1 MPVAGSPSQG
11 LCFDAGGVVREEFQC
26 ALQRVVV
33 QRGQV
38 GEQGRTD
45 PAQGIRQGG
54 GQQVEVL
61 PEKGVPH
68 GGPGGGGALAMA
80 IALLGMNQCA
90 TVSMPGKMLS
100 EDEILAQVK
109 AGKKAYG
116 FTDQHIEKVVPII
129 LKGLGF

>member
-1 MPVAGSPSQG
+1 MKIVVGGQI
-11 LCFDAGGVVREEFQC
+11 DKQKVYDTIKGVVGDRASVET
-26 ALQRVVV
+26 
-33 QRGQV
+33 GQADYYF
-38 GEQGRTD
+38 GACKT
-45 PAQGIRQGG
+45 
-54 GQQVEVL
+54 
-61 PEKGVPH
+61 
-68 GGPGGGGALAMA
+68 GGGGALAMA

>member
-1 MPVAGSPSQG
+1 MTLRRQWRSRPGRQITTSAP
-11 LCFDAGGVVREEFQC
+11 ARRAAAVR
-26 ALQRVVV
+26 
-33 QRGQV
+33 
-38 GEQGRTD
+38 
-45 PAQGIRQGG
+45 
-54 GQQVEVL
+54 
-61 PEKGVPH
+61 
-68 GGPGGGGALAMA
+68 

>member
-1 MPVAGSPSQG
+1 MKIVVGGQI
-11 LCFDAGGVVREEFQC
+11 DKQKVYDTIKGVVGDR
-26 ALQRVVV
+26 AS
-33 QRGQV
+33 
-38 GEQGRTD
+38 
-45 PAQGIRQGG
+45 
-54 GQQVEVL
+54 VEI
-61 PEKGVPH
+61 KDDI
-68 GGPGGGGALAMA
+68 AAAMA
-80 IALLGMNQCA
+80 VKTGQALLGMNQCA

>member
-1 MPVAGSPSQG
+1 MKIVVGGQI
-11 LCFDAGGVVREEFQC
+11 DKQKVYDTIKGVVGDR
-26 ALQRVVV
+26 AS
-33 QRGQV
+33 
-38 GEQGRTD
+38 
-45 PAQGIRQGG
+45 
-54 GQQVEVL
+54 VEI
-61 PEKGVPH
+61 KDDIAAADYYFGACKT
-68 GGPGGGGALAMA
+68 GGGGALAMA

>member
-1 MPVAGSPSQG
+1 MKIVVGGQI
-11 LCFDAGGVVREEFQC
+11 DKQKVYDTIKGVVGDR
-26 ALQRVVV
+26 AS
-33 QRGQV
+33 
-38 GEQGRTD
+38 
-45 PAQGIRQGG
+45 
-54 GQQVEVL
+54 VEI
-61 PEKGVPH
+61 KDD
-68 GGPGGGGALAMA
+68 GALAMA